1 MGGGKK
7 VPAAVDVYIAAL
19 PAELPPPRL
28 ETIAERMC
36 LQTAQRGGAER

>member
-1 MGGGKK
+1 MGVRKR
-7 VPAAVDVYIAAL
+7 VPAAGDVYIAAL

-28 ETIAERMC
+28 ETIAERMR